1 MGVFRYKGDEMRER
15 LASAVNSSTLKQKEA
30 TTSVD
35 LIGAMGIAA
44 IHHSIGMDA
53 VRFID
58 GLQAKAYRDMA
69 YSLTRKAG
77 QTIKCDKNI
86 LFKVS
91 QQVIHE
97 SAFSFCKAC
106 QGRKEMMADK
116 HVIKCQVCQGTG
128 LHRHTDMQ
136 RAKSIGLQL
145 ELYLKHWA
153 RIFDKVNAIYTS
165 EVRNGLRIAKQQ
177 MEAA

>member
-1 MGVFRYKGDEMRER
+1 MRER

-53 VRFID
+53 VRFLD
-58 GLQAKAYRDMA
+58 GLQPKTYNDLV
-69 YSLTRKAG
+69 YKLSRKAG
-77 QTIKCDKNI
+77 QTIKCDKAVLI
-86 LFKVS
+86 KVVK
-91 QQVIHE
+91 QVIHE
-97 SAFSFCKAC
+97 SAFKSCKGCMGA
-106 QGRKEMMADK
+106 KEVLTGT